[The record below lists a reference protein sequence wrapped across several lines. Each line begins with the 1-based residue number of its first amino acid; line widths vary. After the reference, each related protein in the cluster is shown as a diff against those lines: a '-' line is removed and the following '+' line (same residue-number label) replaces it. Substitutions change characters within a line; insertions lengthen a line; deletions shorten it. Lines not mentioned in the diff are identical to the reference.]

1 MVRALLPAL
10 ALLSPA
16 FAQAQ
21 TQTPAPQVYQE
32 LDLSYVYAPLF
43 GTGVYQAG
51 AETCTVLKISADYLL
66 DQPQAQGDYWLL
78 PITVGSR
85 ELQLEELPGQP
96 GQVFSAELSN
106 VTFMPGLAYRYRLDD
121 HWTLSPSLQLGL
133 ARDLDLDQTHALY
146 TGAVRATGSWRHGDQ
161 RLTWGNRLR
170 LAGQDGLGQ
179 GAAQGFMLLES
190 GVEWDLPLNARL
202 AGQALRFSS
211 YFYASYFIQDTG
223 IKAVTG
229 EKIGANNLY
238 NLGFTLGW
246 EQPVSVLGIPVER
259 VGLTWVSGSD
269 VQAITFNLGFP
280 LSSD

>member
-1 MVRALLPAL
+1 MRTLLLAMALLVASL
-10 ALLSPA
+10 
-16 FAQAQ
+16 AQAQ
-21 TQTPAPQVYQE
+21 SAAPQVYKE

-51 AETCTVLKISADYLL
+51 AETCTVFKLSAEYLL
-66 DQPQAQGDYWLL
+66 DQPEPEGDYWLL
-78 PITVGSR
+78 PVTIGSR
-85 ELQLEELPGQP
+85 QLELDQLPEQP
-96 GQVFSAELSN
+96 GQVFEAELSN
-106 VTFMPGLAYRYRLDD
+106 VTFLPGLAHRFRPDRN
-121 HWTLSPSLQLGL
+121 WVISPSVQLGL
-133 ARDLDLDQTHALY
+133 AQDLDLDQTHALY
-146 TGAVRATGSWRHGDQ
+146 TAALRATGQWLYGDQ
-161 RLTWGNRLR
+161 QLTWGNRLR

-190 GVEWDLPLNARL
+190 GFEWDLPLRLEL

-223 IKAVTG
+223 IKGVSG

-246 EQPVSVLGIPVER
+246 QQPVSVLGIPIER

-269 VQAITFNLGFP
+269 VQALTLNLGFP
-280 LSSD
+280 LAAD